1 MTRIGFIAPTKQ
13 VYELGVSVIHEM
25 GMQDVVVARRGN
37 LEAGLNVARTM
48 EQDGFDVIVSRG
60 GTAERIM
67 KSEVCTPVVVIP
79 VSSEEL
85 SHAMVEAKRITG
97 LERPRIALLVYQN
110 MRQEIDLF
118 ARLLGADLR
127 VYNIHGSYE
136 SIAPSLA
143 RACDDGLDV
152 VVGGMLTTQL
162 AEEQNLKAVLL
173 TSSAASIRMA
183 LAEAD
188 KVCYAVKLEQARA
201 QRFKMLVENIRD
213 GILFVDNAG
222 LVQVCNPAAR
232 RMLDVCVASLLNHHL
247 EEILPLC
254 ALHECLEGKS
264 EMAEEIVTVGSAT
277 LVVNIIPIRVGADT
291 AGAIISLLETN
302 RISQM
307 DAKIRKGI
315 ATKGLVAAYH
325 FDDIWGR
332 SAAIREAKRAAAE
345 FASMESTIFIS
356 GETGTGKELFAQSI
370 HNASPCAHGPFVAVN
385 CAALPPSL
393 LESELFGYEE
403 GAFTGAN
410 RKGKAGL
417 IELAHTGSLFLDEI
431 SELDHYGQVR
441 LLRFLQE
448 KQIMRLGGDKYLP
461 VQVRVIAA
469 SNKDLSTLVRQ
480 GLFRE
485 DLYYRLKVLAL
496 ILPPLRQRQGDVL
509 YLTEKMRRQW
519 EQNLERQVH
528 FSPEALT
535 RLAAHVWPGNVREL
549 SNVLECLIVTSRGK
563 SITAP
568 MVRQILMEHTPPC
581 EVPAV
586 PAVVPAHSVPQSP
599 PPLASPESEE
609 RTRILH
615 ALRHSGGNHSL
626 AASKL
631 AIHRSTLYRKM
642 RRYGISLS
650 PQ

>member
-1 MTRIGFIAPTKQ
+1 MTKIGFIAPTKQ
-13 VYELGVSVIHEM
+13 VYELGISVIHEM
-25 GMQDVVVARRGN
+25 GLQDVVVARRGN
-37 LEAGLNVARTM
+37 LEVGLNVARTM
-48 EQDGFDVIVSRG
+48 EQDGFDVIVTRG

-143 RACDDGLDV
+143 RACKDGLDV

-173 TSSAASIRMA
+173 TSSAVSIRMA
-183 LAEAD
+183 LAEAN
-188 KVCYAVKLEQARA
+188 KVCYAVKLEQTRA

-213 GILFVDNAG
+213 GILYVDDGG
-222 LVQVCNPAAR
+222 LVQVCNPAAQ
-232 RMLDVCVASLLNHHL
+232 RMLELCAAFLLNHHV
-247 EEILPLC
+247 EEILPLS
-254 ALHECLEGKS
+254 ALQECLEGKS

-277 LVVNIIPIRVGADT
+277 LVVNIIPIRVGAET

-302 RISQM
+302 RIFQM

-315 ATKGLVAAYH
+315 SAKGLVATYR

-332 SAAIREAKRAAAE
+332 STAIREAKRAAAE
-345 FASMESTIFIS
+345 FASMESTVFIS

-370 HNASPCAHGPFVAVN
+370 HNASPCAQGPFVAIN

-410 RKGKAGL
+410 RKGKPGL

-431 SELDHYGQVR
+431 SEMDHYGQVR

-469 SNKDLSTLVRQ
+469 SNKNLSALVRQ

-496 ILPPLRQRQGDVL
+496 ILPPLRQRLGDVL
-509 YLTEKMRRQW
+509 YLVEKMRQRW

-528 FSPEALT
+528 FSPEALS
-535 RLAAHVWPGNVREL
+535 RLAAYSWPGNVREL
-549 SNVLECLIVTSRGK
+549 NNILECLIVTSRGR
-563 SITAP
+563 SIGAP
-568 MVRQILMEHTPPC
+568 MVRQILTDHIPQYEAPVNSLPVQTHSEPQTPL
-581 EVPAV
+581 
-586 PAVVPAHSVPQSP
+586 
-599 PPLASPESEE
+599 PLVSPESEE

-615 ALRHSGGNHSL
+615 ALQVSGGNYTL
-626 AASKL
+626 TAEKL
-631 AIHRSTLYRKM
+631 AMHRSTLYRKI
-642 RRYGISLS
+642 RRYGISLF